1 MHNQDYEKSLEYVN
15 KGISFST
22 KESYMGFL
30 PELLAQKSRILFNLG
45 LIQEAH
51 EAYEVCLN
59 LYKLCRSQEE
69 IQVIKNEIK
78 NNFPQ

>member
-1 MHNQDYEKSLEYVN
+1 
-15 KGISFST
+15 
-22 KESYMGFL
+22 MGFL